1 LRNSAT
7 IPPPLPT
14 IETHGHIYLHNLR
27 VDTVIGV
34 WEWERRIRQT
44 LILDLDIGTN
54 FRQAGHSDDIA
65 DTIDYK
71 AVCDRV
77 TSYTQGAECRL
88 IEALGDR
95 LARILFDEFA
105 ISWLR
110 LRILKQGVL
119 RNVRDVGIVIE
130 RSREA

>member
-1 LRNSAT
+1 MD
-7 IPPPLPT
+7 I
-14 IETHGHIYLHNLR
+14 IYLHNLR

-44 LILDLDIGTN
+44 LILDLDIGTD
-54 FRQAGHSDDIA
+54 FRQAGRSDDIT